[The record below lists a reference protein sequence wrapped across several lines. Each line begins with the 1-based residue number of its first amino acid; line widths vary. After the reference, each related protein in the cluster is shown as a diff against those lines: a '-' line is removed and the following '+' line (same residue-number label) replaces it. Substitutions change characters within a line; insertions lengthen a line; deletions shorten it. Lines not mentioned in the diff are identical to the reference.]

1 MTPHQLGAKEAERI
15 DALIE
20 QGETVRSKGPAPNK
34 HYLADRQGYVQFHT
48 SALSYLGVLFG
59 EGSLF
64 RTRFAQLETPYASS
78 LEDGIGILSSAA
90 AEIRG
95 GHLTTVKSVVEGE
108 VFEDLLDLA
117 QHLLDEGYK
126 DPAAMAGGAVL
137 EAALRRVASAREL
150 SGGDIKTLNDRLA
163 QAGVYSRLIQK
174 KVQVWNDV
182 RNHAAHGEFGEYD
195 AEDVGG
201 MLDGV
206 RSFVGRVL

>member
-15 DALIE
+15 DVLIE

-34 HYLADRQGYVQFHT
+34 HYLADRQGYVQFHM

-59 EGSLF
+59 GGTPF
-64 RTRFAQLETPYASS
+64 QTQFARLGTPHASS
-78 LEDGIGILSSAA
+78 LEDGIGIFRSAA

-95 GHLTTVKSVVEGE
+95 GHFTTVKSVIEGE
-108 VFEDLLDLA
+108 VFGDLLDLA
-117 QHLLDEGYK
+117 GHLLDGGYK
-126 DPAAMAGGAVL
+126 DPAAMTGGAVL

-150 SGGDIKTLNDRLA
+150 SGGDIKTLNSRLA

-206 RSFVGRVL
+206 KSLLERVL